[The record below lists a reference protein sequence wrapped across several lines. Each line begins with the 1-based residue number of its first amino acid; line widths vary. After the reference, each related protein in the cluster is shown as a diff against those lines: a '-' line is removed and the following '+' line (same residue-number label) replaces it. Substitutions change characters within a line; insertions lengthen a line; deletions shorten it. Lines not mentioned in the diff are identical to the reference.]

1 MLVYQ
6 RVSSKTIKNRDGK
19 FSGWR
24 KSDQLWPVHWA
35 SVELSQVSTLLQ
47 LGNRPH
53 PPGGRQKPW
62 RDMPRPRGRKHKHC
76 YCCSISDAILGWK
89 ILDYSDYSY
98 TFWSSNL
105 TCWKKKK
112 TSFCARLRFVLLLHL
127 RSKQNKTKDMRP
139 KDSCTSEF
147 VWKFALKMAIMSRVH
162 LWQRHLW
169 LLQFHGRQ
177 VLSADCWIGWMGS
190 KLTMSGDG
198 WVYKVYTIHKNCV
211 LGIFILGFTTLAS
224 FRAPEPAFFLRK
236 HSTTRV
242 VLIIH
247 CGLTTQR

>member
-76 YCCSISDAILGWK
+76 YCCSISDAVLGWK

-98 TFWSSNL
+98 TFL
-105 TCWKKKK
+105 VFKFDLLEKKKK
-112 TSFCARLRFVLLLHL
+112 RHFARVSASFCCYIWGR
-127 RSKQNKTKDMRP
+127 NKTKQKTCGRRILAHLSLSENSLWKWP
-139 KDSCTSEF
+139 LCLESTFDSAICGSSSSMVAKSSPQIVGLDEWVVNWPCLGMVEF
-147 VWKFALKMAIMSRVH
+147 IKFIPFIKIVFWGFLF
-162 LWQRHLW
+162 L
-169 LLQFHGRQ
+169 
-177 VLSADCWIGWMGS
+177 GS
-190 KLTMSGDG
+190 P
-198 WVYKVYTIHKNCV
+198 H
-211 LGIFILGFTTLAS
+211 
-224 FRAPEPAFFLRK
+224 
-236 HSTTRV
+236 
-242 VLIIH
+242 
-247 CGLTTQR
+247 

>member
-112 TSFCARLRFVLLLHL
+112 RHFESRPSWSAC
-127 RSKQNKTKDMRP
+127 RSWDPPWAHHWHRPRPILGRGRSWRTPPPTDVRQNVTGGYRMVPP
-139 KDSCTSEF
+139 K
-147 VWKFALKMAIMSRVH
+147 VM
-162 LWQRHLW
+162 
-169 LLQFHGRQ
+169 
-177 VLSADCWIGWMGS
+177 WM
-190 KLTMSGDG
+190 L
-198 WVYKVYTIHKNCV
+198 VYKPCEILVRYIYHK
-211 LGIFILGFTTLAS
+211 
-224 FRAPEPAFFLRK
+224 P
-236 HSTTRV
+236 
-242 VLIIH
+242 
-247 CGLTTQR
+247 